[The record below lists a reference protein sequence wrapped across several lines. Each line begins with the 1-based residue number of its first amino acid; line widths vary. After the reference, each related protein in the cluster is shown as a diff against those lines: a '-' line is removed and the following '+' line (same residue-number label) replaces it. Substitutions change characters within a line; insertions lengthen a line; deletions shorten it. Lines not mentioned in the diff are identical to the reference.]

1 MTERMIIDTSALY
14 AVVDKRDPNHFL
26 AANFLRTFTQRG
38 VFILSNHVF
47 DETMTLVKVRLGMP
61 VALQL
66 GIRLRNSRY
75 IESVIFGQR
84 EEIATWHLFSRYTD
98 KGWSYTDCASLALAR
113 QMGVESAFAF
123 DHHFRQM
130 GLQVFPG

>member
-1 MTERMIIDTSALY
+1 MEKKLIIDTSALY
-14 AVVDKRDPNHFL
+14 AVVDKRDPNHIR
-26 AANFLRTFTQRG
+26 ASHFLRSFTKEG
-38 VFILSNHVF
+38 TFILSNHVF
-47 DETMTLVKVRLGMP
+47 DEIMTLAKMRLGMH

-75 IESVIFGQR
+75 MEMIVFGQR
-84 EEIATWHLFSRYTD
+84 EEIATWSIFSRYTD

-113 QMGVESAFAF
+113 QMDIDGAFAF

>member
-1 MTERMIIDTSALY
+1 MNERMIIDTSALY

-26 AANFLRTFTQRG
+26 AANFLRTFAQRG

-47 DETMTLVKVRLGMP
+47 DETMTLVKVRLGMS

-66 GIRLRNSRY
+66 GIRLRNSRH
-75 IESVIFGQR
+75 IEMIVFGQR

-113 QMGVESAFAF
+113 QLGVNSAFAF

-130 GLQVFPG
+130 GLQVFPH

>member
-1 MTERMIIDTSALY
+1 MPMNERMIIDTSALY

-26 AANFLRTFTQRG
+26 AANFLRTFAQRG

-47 DETMTLVKVRLGMP
+47 DETMTLVKVRLGMS

-66 GIRLRNSRY
+66 GIRLRNSRH
-75 IESVIFGQR
+75 IEMIVFGQR

-98 KGWSYTDCASLALAR
+98 KGWSYTD
-113 QMGVESAFAF
+113 
-123 DHHFRQM
+123 
-130 GLQVFPG
+130 